1 MKLKMLNKKYQI
13 ALLVIAI
20 MLIISGVSYAYF
32 AVVAIGTSN
41 NNIVTSGTMKIT
53 YTDGPQVSLDNA
65 IPGDYL
71 TKTFTVENTGNV
83 DTSYDI
89 YFSNI
94 LNEFEDKSDLV
105 YSISSTNNGY
115 LTSDNIQFPNT
126 DSKIAENINIS
137 PGTIQEYSL
146 TIYFLEKSEN
156 QDDNQGK
163 NVNFKIQI
171 NGTGS
176 SDLLCNASANDN
188 WTYSYLGNV
197 QIFTVPCTG
206 SYNLEAWG
214 ASGYTYNNYS
224 GYGAYTSGVVNL
236 VKDQKIYVYVGGAG
250 STATSGIVSGG
261 YNGGGNSFTYLDGN
275 QGSGG
280 GATDYR
286 LNSSLNARIMVAAGG
301 GGSVQNSSTNY
312 GGALTSANAVWSNDP
327 NIVAPSATQFDS
339 NTYNSSN
346 TVSVQGSF
354 GYGANGDT
362 NYRAGGGGGYYGGSV
377 KNYVGAGGT
386 SYVSGYLGSVA
397 IESVDST
404 TPRSDSNGQ
413 ECTMSSATGDITCSY
428 HYSGLI
434 FNNAKMI
441 AGNAS
446 MPTHNGSSTMTGNAG
461 NGYAKMTLV
470 TSNDT
475 SKCAS
480 GTIWNYSYTG
490 NVQTFTSICSGTY
503 KFESW
508 GASGYSLNAYIGYG
522 AYTSGNINLNE
533 NQKIYVYVGGAGST
547 ATSGIIPGGYNGGGS
562 SAGYSDNNQGSGGG
576 ATDFRLDSTVNSRIM
591 VAAGGGGCVR
601 YSTTNYG
608 GTLTSANA
616 IWAIDS
622 SIVALGSTQVSSGI
636 YVASAIGSFGQ
647 GANGDAKY
655 RAGGGGGYY
664 GGSIN
669 NYVASGG
676 SSYVSGYLGCVAVK
690 SVTLTTPRNDSLGN
704 ECTKTTASSDITCS
718 YHYSNLIFT
727 NIKMTAG
734 NASMPNH
741 SETSTMI
748 GNAGNGYARI
758 TFIEKK

>member
-250 STATSGIVSGG
+250 STATSGI
-261 YNGGGNSFTYLDGN
+261 
-275 QGSGG
+275 
-280 GATDYR
+280 
-286 LNSSLNARIMVAAGG
+286 
-301 GGSVQNSSTNY
+301 
-312 GGALTSANAVWSNDP
+312 
-327 NIVAPSATQFDS
+327 
-339 NTYNSSN
+339 
-346 TVSVQGSF
+346 
-354 GYGANGDT
+354 
-362 NYRAGGGGGYYGGSV
+362 
-377 KNYVGAGGT
+377 
-386 SYVSGYLGSVA
+386 
-397 IESVDST
+397 
-404 TPRSDSNGQ
+404 
-413 ECTMSSATGDITCSY
+413 
-428 HYSGLI
+428 
-434 FNNAKMI
+434 
-441 AGNAS
+441 
-446 MPTHNGSSTMTGNAG
+446 
-461 NGYAKMTLV
+461 
-470 TSNDT
+470 
-475 SKCAS
+475 
-480 GTIWNYSYTG
+480 
-490 NVQTFTSICSGTY
+490 
-503 KFESW
+503 
-508 GASGYSLNAYIGYG
+508 
-522 AYTSGNINLNE
+522 
-533 NQKIYVYVGGAGST
+533 
-547 ATSGIIPGGYNGGGS
+547 IPGGYNGGGS